1 MASTVFVIY
10 KTADGVIVSS
20 RYGDSATPPIPDAGE
35 LCLDTGMISTL
46 PVKTT
51 HKVDIGQNPHALV
64 AKTQSEIDTERNN
77 LVREEIRRQ
86 ICMFEAAKDKYAA
99 HSWPTTDIDAKI
111 VELIAT
117 HDAIPV

>member
-1 MASTVFVIY
+1 MAATIYIIY
-10 KTADGVIVSS
+10 KDADGSIVSS
-20 RYGDSATPPIPDAGE
+20 RYGDPDNPPAPGTGETCLNAGSE
-35 LCLDTGMISTL
+35 GSL
-46 PVKTT
+46 PTAIT
-51 HKVDIGQNPHALV
+51 HKVDIGQIPHVLV
-64 AKTQSEIDTERNN
+64 AKTQSEIDAERNN

-111 VELIAT
+111 AELIAT